1 MVRTKNAENKKYH
14 WRFKKLNDEGVCEIE
29 EEFRTLREIASFNK
43 ISLAA
48 VKNYTSTKR
57 KCKQGKNKTKER
69 WRNITIE
76 KLF

>member
-1 MVRTKNAENKKYH
+1 MVRTKNAENKTNH
-14 WRFKKLNDEGVCEIE
+14 WRFKKINDKGECEIE
-29 EEFRTLREIASFNK
+29 EEFKTLQGIASF
-43 ISLAA
+43 IGVSLAG

-69 WRNITIE
+69 WNNITIE